1 MEYTNNSRIT
11 TINDVENFATHLVKD
26 CNISFHPDDDF
37 ADYINIEN
45 QDKIALYNRLNDE
58 CFDVCES
65 FVPFNQIRI
74 RFVFKW
80 CKGRQIIN

>member
-26 CNISFHPDDDF
+26 CNISFHPDDNL

-45 QDKIALYNRLNDE
+45 QDKTALYNRLNDE
-58 CFDVCES
+58 CFDVCKSANADIYLYYEIQYKHIL
-65 FVPFNQIRI
+65 NNR
-74 RFVFKW
+74 
-80 CKGRQIIN
+80 

>member
-11 TINDVENFATHLVKD
+11 TINDVENFATHFVKD

-58 CFDVCES
+58 CFDVCEGA
-65 FVPFNQIRI
+65 NADIYQIYYEIQYKHILNNR
-74 RFVFKW
+74 
-80 CKGRQIIN
+80 

>member
-58 CFDVCES
+58 CFDARRLDLNLQYQS
-65 FVPFNQIRI
+65 
-74 RFVFKW
+74 
-80 CKGRQIIN
+80 